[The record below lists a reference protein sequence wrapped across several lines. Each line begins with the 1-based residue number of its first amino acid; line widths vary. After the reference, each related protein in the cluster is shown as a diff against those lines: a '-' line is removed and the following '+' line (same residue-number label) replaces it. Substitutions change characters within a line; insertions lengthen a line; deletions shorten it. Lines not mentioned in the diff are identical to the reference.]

1 MKGTTKMKVRE
12 IVVILA
18 LALGTHAGA
27 QQRTFNATGDSTSET
42 PRFELGVAFSGIHLS
57 ENSNFGVGAR
67 AVYNFNSSFALE
79 GEGNFFLNN
88 PTPGILSGGRAIQGL
103 FGPKIGLRTETVG
116 IFGKVRP
123 GFITFSNT
131 FQGINFNPT
140 VPSAFTIETG
150 RLTEPALDLG
160 TVIEI
165 YPSRHWAWRTDL
177 GDTMIFYRS
186 SSFFGI
192 TLPGTTKNNFQFS
205 TGFQYRF

>member
-12 IVVILA
+12 IAVILVLA
-18 LALGTHAGA
+18 LATHAGA
-27 QQRTFNATGDSTSET
+27 QQRAFNATGDSAGET
-42 PRFELGVAFSGIHLS
+42 PHFELGVAFSGIHLS
-57 ENSNFGVGAR
+57 ENSNFGAGAR

-79 GEGNFFLNN
+79 GEGNFFVNN
-88 PTPGILSGGRAIQGL
+88 PSPGILSGGRAIEGL
-103 FGPKIGLRTETVG
+103 FGPKIGYRTDTVG
-116 IFGKVRP
+116 IFAKARP

-186 SSFFGI
+186 SAFFGV
-192 TLPGTTKNNFQFS
+192 TLPGSTQNNFQFS

>member
-1 MKGTTKMKVRE
+1 MKVRQ
-12 IVVILA
+12 IAVILA
-18 LALGTHAGA
+18 LALGMNAGA
-27 QQRTFNATGDSTSET
+27 QQRAANSSAGDSSNET

-57 ENSNFGVGAR
+57 ENNNFGVGAR
-67 AVYNFNSSFALE
+67 AVYNFNSFFSLE

-88 PTPGILSGGRAIQGL
+88 PSPGILSGGRAIEGL
-103 FGPKIGLRTETVG
+103 FGPKIGFRTDTVG
-116 IFGKVRP
+116 VFAKVRP

-131 FQGINFNPT
+131 VQGITFNPA

-165 YPSRHWAWRTDL
+165 YPSRHWAWRTDI

-192 TLPGTTKNNFQFS
+192 TLPGTTQNNFQIS

>member
-1 MKGTTKMKVRE
+1 MIVRQL
-12 IVVILA
+12 VVILA
-18 LALGTHAGA
+18 LALGMCAEA
-27 QQRTFNATGDSTSET
+27 EQRALNATGDSSNET
-42 PRFELGVAFSGIHLS
+42 PRFELGTAFSGIHLS

-88 PTPGILSGGRAIQGL
+88 SAPGILSGGRAIEGL

-131 FQGINFNPT
+131 AQGITFNPT
-140 VPSAFTIETG
+140 VPFAFTIETG

-165 YPSRHWAWRTDL
+165 YPNRHWAWRTDL

>member
-1 MKGTTKMKVRE
+1 MKVMQ

-27 QQRTFNATGDSTSET
+27 QQQAFNATGESAGET

-57 ENSNFGVGAR
+57 ENSNFGAGAR
-67 AVYNFNSSFALE
+67 AVFNLNSSFALE
-79 GEGNFFLNN
+79 GEGDFSLNN
-88 PTPGILSGGRAIQGL
+88 PAPGIRSGGRAIEGL
-103 FGPKIGLRTETVG
+103 FGPKIGYRTDTVG
-116 IFGKVRP
+116 IFAKARP

-140 VPSAFTIETG
+140 VPSTFTIETG

-177 GDTMIFYRS
+177 GDTMIFYRAAA
-186 SSFFGI
+186 FFGI
-192 TLPGTTKNNFQFS
+192 TLPGSTQHNFQFS

>member
-1 MKGTTKMKVRE
+1 MKVRQ
-12 IVVILA
+12 IAVILA
-18 LALGTHAGA
+18 LALGMNAGA
-27 QQRTFNATGDSTSET
+27 QQRAANNAAGESSNET

-57 ENSNFGVGAR
+57 ENNNFGVGAR
-67 AVYNFNSSFALE
+67 AVFNFNSFFSLE
-79 GEGNFFLNN
+79 GEGNFFVNN
-88 PTPGILSGGRAIQGL
+88 PSPGILSGGRSIEGL
-103 FGPKIGLRTETVG
+103 FGPKIGYRTDTVG
-116 IFGKVRP
+116 IFAKVRP

-131 FQGINFNPT
+131 FQGITFNPT

-165 YPSRHWAWRTDL
+165 YPSRHWAWRTDI

-186 SSFFGI
+186 SPFFGV
-192 TLPGTTKNNFQFS
+192 TLPGTTQHNFQFS